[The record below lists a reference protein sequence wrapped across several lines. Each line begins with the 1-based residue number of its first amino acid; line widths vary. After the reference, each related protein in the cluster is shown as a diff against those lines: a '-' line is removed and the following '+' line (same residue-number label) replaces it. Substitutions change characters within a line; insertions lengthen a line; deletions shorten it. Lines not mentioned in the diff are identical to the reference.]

1 MLIHLVMSSNS
12 KDLIQK
18 IVLEAGA
25 YKSMDMIESL
35 IEGGMD
41 LSQVPVQPLYQ
52 AIKSLHAGEVAELL
66 PRLSK
71 EQRQAFLDLDLWF
84 KDDLDVAEFGSWV
97 EVYTRSKDEDIVQEF
112 VQGNPFALYLKGVF
126 NVWTFDVEDPVYP
139 EHDHYFLTED
149 NLLLFEFHEDYQY
162 INEVRDLVKKLYT
175 ELGVEKAYAHLFKI
189 LVDSYMIIQEDEYE
203 DKCYRLKELGFVSH
217 LEALEIHNSFPSRA
231 VLDNFIKKKSAQTAT
246 IEIEGRSQTLPENS
260 LVAFKNEIPGI
271 SEDLSRVEDQ
281 RRQDYLHF
289 NFLRMIN
296 SGLTIDN
303 AMKSGGV
310 AMTRVGNRTR
320 SLLELG
326 YDYIRDQIGNEQS
339 VFELFDFTDIFRV
352 GNSLVSFVQKNLKK
366 GMTAT
371 ALSRQDGFLG
381 RYWVDYIDNSFD
393 FPIKYVEVFGSGS
406 KPQAITNSELFL
418 KWERRSETLIGLL
431 PFADQFFLN
440 YRDLLEAN
448 KIRDEFY
455 LNYKVDEIDLE
466 SILMSTFA
474 NFALGNFEKENVN
487 RIGLS
492 LDEYKTFA
500 IALLDDEGKVSTST
514 EMGEKIAQFIKN
526 FGMENVV
533 DLDHYILGILTEQME
548 GYDYKNLSKEDFKHV
563 GGPIILFS

>member
-1 MLIHLVMSSNS
+1 
-12 KDLIQK
+12 
-18 IVLEAGA
+18 
-25 YKSMDMIESL
+25 
-35 IEGGMD
+35 
-41 LSQVPVQPLYQ
+41 
-52 AIKSLHAGEVAELL
+52 
-66 PRLSK
+66 
-71 EQRQAFLDLDLWF
+71 
-84 KDDLDVAEFGSWV
+84 
-97 EVYTRSKDEDIVQEF
+97 
-112 VQGNPFALYLKGVF
+112 
-126 NVWTFDVEDPVYP
+126 
-139 EHDHYFLTED
+139 
-149 NLLLFEFHEDYQY
+149 
-162 INEVRDLVKKLYT
+162 
-175 ELGVEKAYAHLFKI
+175 
-189 LVDSYMIIQEDEYE
+189 MIIQEDEYE

-217 LEALEIHNSFPSRA
+217 LESLEIHNSFPSREI
-231 VLDNFIKKKSAQTAT
+231 LDNFIKKKNTQTAT

-260 LVAFKNEIPGI
+260 LTAFKNEIPGI
-271 SEDLSRVEDQ
+271 SADLSKIEDQ

-303 AMKSGGV
+303 AMKSGGI

-326 YDYIRDQIGNEQS
+326 YDYIRQQIDS
-339 VFELFDFTDIFRV
+339 DKLLFDLFDFTDVFKV

-366 GMTAT
+366 KMAST

-393 FPIKYVEVFGSGS
+393 FPIKYVDVFGSGS
-406 KPQAITNSELFL
+406 RPQPITNRELFL
-418 KWERRSETLIGLL
+418 KWEKRSETLIALL

-466 SILMSTFA
+466 SILISTFA
-474 NFALGNFEKENVN
+474 NFALGNFEKDNVN

-492 LDEYKTFA
+492 LKEYKSFA
-500 IALLDDEGKVSTST
+500 IALLDEEGRVTTST
-514 EMGEKIAQFIKN
+514 KIGKKISEFILK

-533 DLDHYILGILTEQME
+533 DLEDYILGILTEQME
-548 GYDYKNLSKEDFKHV
+548 GYDYDNLSKDDFKHV